1 MGKRGSVLSQF
12 QNFDAYAKTLDDF
25 RIKTYY
31 GAALTIL
38 STIII
43 ITLLWSEFNEYRVTE
58 IKPELVVD
66 KSRKEKLTINLNI
79 TFPKVPCYLLSV
91 DVMDVAGETQN
102 DLTHDIYKT
111 RLDADGTQIHIEKAT
126 DIGDP
131 TKDIVKI
138 VNSTDPGGENYC
150 GSCYGASPPESGC
163 CNTCDEVREAY
174 IHSGWSFNNPDD
186 IEQCVR
192 EGWKDK
198 VAEQSKEGCNV
209 AGSVRVNKV
218 AGNFHLAPGKSFQ
231 QNHVHVHDL
240 QPFLSDGVQHDFT
253 HEIHHLSFGPKVDG
267 VINPLDGVGGAVT
280 KGHYM
285 FQYFLKV
292 VSTHFYFL
300 NETVIYTNQY
310 SVTQFERDLTG
321 KDHTHSH
328 NHNHMSGLPG
338 VFFNYEISPMLII
351 NREES
356 KSFTHFLT
364 GVCAIVGGIFTVAG
378 ILDGFIYNA
387 EKTFKKKVELG
398 KHL

>member
-1 MGKRGSVLSQF
+1 MGKRGSVLSKF
-12 QNFDAYAKTLDDF
+12 QSLDAYAKTLDDF

-31 GAALTIL
+31 GAALTII
-38 STIII
+38 SAIII
-43 ITLLWSEFNEYRVTE
+43 IILLWSEFNEYRSTE
-58 IKPELVVD
+58 IRPELIVD
-66 KSRKEKLTINLNI
+66 KSRKEKLTININV
-79 TFPKVPCYLLSV
+79 TFPRVPCYRTV
-91 DVMDVAGETQN
+91 DVMDIAGETQN
-102 DLTHDIYKT
+102 DLAHDIYKT
-111 RLDADGTQIHIEKAT
+111 RLNTDGTRIDVEKAE
-126 DIGDP
+126 DIGDH
-131 TKDIVKI
+131 TKDIIKI
-138 VNSTDPGGENYC
+138 VNSTSLTNETYC
-150 GSCYGASPPESGC
+150 GSCYGGILPESKC
-163 CNTCDEVREAY
+163 CNTCDDVREAY
-174 IHSGWSFNNPDD
+174 IKAGWSLK
-186 IEQCVR
+186 
-192 EGWKDK
+192 GWKEK
-198 VAEQSKEGCNV
+198 VEKQSKEGCNV

-240 QPFLSDGVQHDFT
+240 QPFLHDKVQHDFS

-267 VINPLDGVGGAVT
+267 VVNPLDGV
-280 KGHYM
+280 
-285 FQYFLKV
+285 V

-300 NETVIYTNQY
+300 NQTTILTNQY

-321 KDHTHSH
+321 KDHKDGHSH
-328 NHNHMSGLPG
+328 NHYGGLPG
-338 VFFNYEISPMLII
+338 VFFNYDISPMLII

>member
-25 RIKTYY
+25 RVKTYY
-31 GAALTIL
+31 GAA
-38 STIII
+38 
-43 ITLLWSEFNEYRVTE
+43 
-58 IKPELVVD
+58 
-66 KSRKEKLTINLNI
+66 
-79 TFPKVPCYLLSV
+79 LLSV

-111 RLDADGTQIHIEKAT
+111 RLDADGAPIHIEKAT
-126 DIGDP
+126 DP

-138 VNSTDPGGENYC
+138 VNSTASGGDAYC
-150 GSCYGASPPESGC
+150 GSCYGGVVPESGC

-174 IHSGWSFNNPDD
+174 IKSGWSFNSPDD

-192 EGWKDK
+192 EGWKEK
-198 VAEQSKEGCNV
+198 VTEQSKEGCNV
-209 AGSVRVNKV
+209 AGSVKVNKV

-231 QNHVHVHDL
+231 QNHIHVHDL
-240 QPFLSDGVQHDFT
+240 QPFLSDGVHHDFT

-267 VINPLDGVGGAVT
+267 VVNPLDGVSGTVT
-280 KGHYM
+280 TGHYM

-300 NETVIYTNQY
+300 DNTAIYTNQY

-321 KDHTHSH
+321 RDHTHSH
-328 NHNHMSGLPG
+328 NHIGGLPG

-364 GVCAIVGGIFTVAG
+364 GVCAIIGGIFTVAG

-387 EKTFKKKVELG
+387 EKTFKKKVEL
-398 KHL
+398 